1 LTFGFWCWR
10 GFAASSARLRKADTF
25 MVKVIRCHEYG
36 APDVLRIDE
45 VAPRDPGAG
54 EIRVRLGAC
63 AVNFPDILSCAG
75 TYQTKPNFPFSP
87 GMEAA
92 GEIIDCGAGVTGF
105 QTGDR
110 VMLWCGPEYDG
121 YAEEVTLPVERAF
134 AAPVGMDDVEAAGFM
149 LVYGTAWHGLVDCGH
164 LQAGETVAVHG
175 ASGGV
180 GMAAVQLAKAL
191 GATVI
196 ASAGSD
202 DKLDIVAAQGA
213 DHVINYNS
221 EDIRQRLKELTVDGG
236 LNVAFDTVG
245 GDAFRAS
252 LSAIAPEG
260 RILIVG
266 FTSGDHAQAPIN
278 IILVKGASLIAVRFG
293 WFALTYPERTQ
304 ENHRQLLALYEAG
317 KLKPYVGRTY
327 PLDQAIDALK
337 ALQNREVTGKI
348 ILTT

>member
-1 LTFGFWCWR
+1 
-10 GFAASSARLRKADTF
+10 
-25 MVKVIRCHEYG
+25 MVKVVRCHEYG
-36 APDVLRIDE
+36 TPDVLQIDE
-45 VAPRDPGAG
+45 VAPRDPGPG

-63 AVNFPDILSCAG
+63 AVNYPDILSCAG
-75 TYQTKPNFPFSP
+75 KYQDKPDFPFSP

-92 GEIIDCGAGVTGF
+92 GEIIDCAGNVSGYR
-105 QTGDR
+105 TGDR
-110 VMLWCGPEYDG
+110 VMLWCGPKYDG
-121 YAEEVTLPVERAF
+121 YAEEVTLPADRAF
-134 AAPVGMDDVEAAGFM
+134 AVPAGMSDVEAAGFM

-164 LQAGETVAVHG
+164 MLAGETVAVHG

-202 DKLDIVAAQGA
+202 EKLAIVAAQGA
-213 DHVINYNS
+213 DHLINYTK
-221 EDIRQRLKELTVDGG
+221 EDTKARLKELTAESG
-236 LNVAFDTVG
+236 LNLAFDTVG

-252 LSAIAPEG
+252 LSAISPEG

-293 WFALTYPERTQ
+293 WWSLAYPERTQ
-304 ENHRQLLALYEAG
+304 ENHRELLALYEAG

-327 PLDQAIDALK
+327 PLNQAVEALK

-348 ILTT
+348 ILTV

>member
-1 LTFGFWCWR
+1 
-10 GFAASSARLRKADTF
+10 
-25 MVKVIRCHEYG
+25 MVKVVRCHEYG

-45 VAPRDPGAG
+45 VEPRDPGPG

-63 AVNFPDILSCAG
+63 AVNYPDILSCAG
-75 TYQTKPNFPFSP
+75 KYQDKPAFPFSP

-92 GEIIDCGAGVTGF
+92 GEIIDLAGDVSGYR
-105 QTGDR
+105 TGDR
-110 VMLWCGPEYDG
+110 VMLWCGPKYDG
-121 YAEEVTLPVERAF
+121 YAEEVTLPADRAF
-134 AAPVGMDDVEAAGFM
+134 AVPAGMSDLQAAGFM

-180 GMAAVQLAKAL
+180 GMAAVQVAKAL

-202 DKLDIVAAQGA
+202 EKLDIVAAQGA
-213 DHVINYNS
+213 GHLINYTT
-221 EDIRQRLKELTVDGG
+221 EDTKARLKALTAESG

-252 LSAIAPEG
+252 LSAISPEG

-293 WFALTYPERTQ
+293 WWSLAYPERTQ
-304 ENHRQLLALYEAG
+304 ENHRELLALYEAG

-327 PLDQAIDALK
+327 PLDQAIEALK

-348 ILTT
+348 ILTV

>member
-1 LTFGFWCWR
+1 
-10 GFAASSARLRKADTF
+10 
-25 MVKVIRCHEYG
+25 MKVVRCHQYG
-36 APDVLRIDE
+36 TPDVLRIDD
-45 VAPRDPGAG
+45 VPPRDPGSG
-54 EIRVRLGAC
+54 EIRVQLRAC

-75 TYQTKPNFPFSP
+75 TYQNKSDFPFSP

-92 GEIIDCGAGVTGF
+92 GEVIASSADVTGF

-110 VMLWCGPEYDG
+110 VMLWCGPQYDG
-121 YAEEVTLPVERAF
+121 YAEEVTLPATRAF
-134 AAPVGMDDVEAAGFM
+134 AVPAAMDDVEAAGFM
-149 LVYGTAWHGLVDCGH
+149 LVYGTAWHGLVDCGS
-164 LQAGETVAVHG
+164 LQAGETVAIHG

-202 DKLDIVAAQGA
+202 EKLEIVAARGA
-213 DHVINYNS
+213 DHVINYTS
-221 EDIRQRLKELTVDGG
+221 EDIRQRLKELTSERG
-236 LNVAFDTVG
+236 LDVAFDTVG

-266 FTSGDHAQAPIN
+266 FTSGDHAQVPIN
-278 IILVKGASLIAVRFG
+278 IILVKCASLIAVRFG
-293 WFALTYPERTQ
+293 RFALTSPERTRD
-304 ENHRQLLALYEAG
+304 NHGRLLALYEAG

-327 PLDQAIDALK
+327 PLDQAVEALK

-348 ILTT
+348 ILTV

>member
-1 LTFGFWCWR
+1 
-10 GFAASSARLRKADTF
+10 
-25 MVKVIRCHEYG
+25 MKVVRCHHYG
-36 APDVLRIDE
+36 TPDVLRIDD
-45 VAPRDPGAG
+45 VPPRDPGPG
-54 EIRVRLGAC
+54 EIRVQLRAC

-75 TYQTKPNFPFSP
+75 TYQNKSDFPFSP

-92 GEIIDCGAGVTGF
+92 GEIIASGADVTGF

-110 VMLWCGPEYDG
+110 VMLWCGPQYDG
-121 YAEEVTLPVERAF
+121 YAEEVTLPAERAY
-134 AAPVGMDDVEAAGFM
+134 AAPAAMDAVEAAGFM
-149 LVYGTAWHGLVDCGH
+149 LVYGTAWHGLVDCVR
-164 LQAGETVAVHG
+164 LQAGESVAVHG

-202 DKLDIVAAQGA
+202 VMLDIVAARGA
-213 DHVINYNS
+213 DHVINYTS
-221 EDIRQRLKELTVDGG
+221 EDIRQRLKELTSERG
-236 LNVAFDTVG
+236 LDVAFDTVG

-278 IILVKGASLIAVRFG
+278 IILVKCASLIAVRFG
-293 WFALTYPERTQ
+293 RFALTYPERTRD
-304 ENHRQLLALYEAG
+304 NHSRLLALYEAG

-327 PLDQAIDALK
+327 PLDQAVEALK

>member
-1 LTFGFWCWR
+1 
-10 GFAASSARLRKADTF
+10 
-25 MVKVIRCHEYG
+25 MVKVVRCHEYG
-36 APDVLRIDE
+36 TPDVLRIDE
-45 VAPRDPGAG
+45 VAPRDPGPG

-63 AVNFPDILSCAG
+63 AVNYPDILSCAG
-75 TYQTKPNFPFSP
+75 KYQDKPEFPFSP

-92 GEIIDCGAGVTGF
+92 GEIIDCAGDVSGY

-110 VMLWCGPEYDG
+110 VMLWCGPKYDG
-121 YAEEVTLPVERAF
+121 YAEEVTLPADRAF
-134 AAPVGMDDVEAAGFM
+134 AVPAGMSDVEAAGFM

-202 DKLDIVAAQGA
+202 EKLAIVAAQGA
-213 DHVINYNS
+213 DHLINYTT
-221 EDIRQRLKELTVDGG
+221 EDIKVRLKALTAESG

-252 LSAIAPEG
+252 LSAISPEG

-293 WFALTYPERTQ
+293 WWSLAYPERTQ
-304 ENHRQLLALYEAG
+304 QNHRELLALYAAG

-327 PLDQAIDALK
+327 PLDQAVEALK

-348 ILTT
+348 ILTV

>member
-1 LTFGFWCWR
+1 
-10 GFAASSARLRKADTF
+10 KADTF

-36 APDVLRIDE
+36 PPDVLRIDE
-45 VAPRDPGAG
+45 VAPRDPDPG

-75 TYQTKPNFPFSP
+75 TYQTKPDFPFSP

-92 GEIIDCGAGVTGF
+92 GEIIDCGAGVDGY
-105 QTGDR
+105 QMGDR
-110 VMLWCGPEYDG
+110 VMLWCGPHHDG
-121 YAEEVTLPVERAF
+121 YAEEVTLPAETAF
-134 AAPVGMDDVEAAGFM
+134 PVSETMSDVEAAGFM

-164 LQAGETVAVHG
+164 LQDGETVAVHG

-180 GMAAVQLAKAL
+180 GMATVQLAKAL

-202 DKLDIVAAQGA
+202 EKLGIVAAQGA
-213 DHVINYNS
+213 DYLINYTT
-221 EDIRQRLKELTVDGG
+221 EDTRQRLKELTVDSG

-252 LSAIAPEG
+252 LSAISPEG

-266 FTSGDHAQAPIN
+266 FTSGDHAQVPIN

-293 WFALTYPERTQ
+293 WWSLAYPERTQ
-304 ENHRQLLALYEAG
+304 ENHRQLLALYDAG

-327 PLDQAIDALK
+327 PLDQAVDALH

-348 ILTT
+348 ILTV

>member
-1 LTFGFWCWR
+1 
-10 GFAASSARLRKADTF
+10 

-36 APDVLRIDE
+36 PPDVLRIDE
-45 VAPRDPGAG
+45 VPPRDPGAG
-54 EIRVRLGAC
+54 EIRVRLRAC
-63 AVNFPDILSCAG
+63 AVNFPDILLCAG
-75 TYQTKPNFPFSP
+75 TYQNKPDFPFSP

-92 GEIIDCGAGVTGF
+92 GEVIDRGDGVAEF
-105 QTGDR
+105 DVGDR
-110 VMLWCGPEYDG
+110 VMLWCGPDYDG
-121 YAEEVTLPVERAF
+121 YAEEVTLPAERAYAVP
-134 AAPVGMDDVEAAGFM
+134 AAMDDIEAAGFM

-164 LQAGETVAVHG
+164 VQAGETVAVHG

-180 GMAAVQLAKAL
+180 GMAAVQVAKAL
-191 GATVI
+191 GASVI

-202 DKLDIVAAQGA
+202 EKLDIVAAQGA

-221 EDIRQRLKELTVDGG
+221 QDIRQRLKELTADSG
-236 LNVAFDTVG
+236 LDVAFDTVG

-266 FTSGDHAQAPIN
+266 FTSGDYAKAPIN
-278 IILVKGASLIAVRFG
+278 IILVKGASLIPVRFG
-293 WFALTYPERTQ
+293 RFSVVYPERTRD
-304 ENHRQLLALYEAG
+304 NHNRLLALYEAG

-327 PLDQAIDALK
+327 PLEHAVDALT

-348 ILTT
+348 VLTV

>member
-1 LTFGFWCWR
+1 
-10 GFAASSARLRKADTF
+10 
-25 MVKVIRCHEYG
+25 MVKVLRCHEYG
-36 APDVLRIDE
+36 TPDVLRIDD
-45 VAPRDPGAG
+45 VPSRDPGPG

-63 AVNFPDILSCAG
+63 AVNFPDILLCAG
-75 TYQTKPNFPFSP
+75 TYQNKPDFPFSP

-92 GEIIDCGAGVTGF
+92 GEIIDSASDVTGF
-105 QTGDR
+105 RAGDR
-110 VMLWCGPEYDG
+110 VMLWCGPHHNG
-121 YAEEVTLPVERAF
+121 YAEEVTLPATHAY
-134 AAPVGMDDVEAAGFM
+134 AAPAAMSDVEAAGFM
-149 LVYGTAWHGLVDCGH
+149 LVYGTAWHGLVDCGR
-164 LQAGETVAVHG
+164 LQAGETVAIHG

-202 DKLDIVAAQGA
+202 AKLAIVADQGA
-213 DHVINYNS
+213 DHVINYAG
-221 EDIRQRLKELTVDGG
+221 EDTRQRLKELTADSG

-245 GDAFRAS
+245 GDPFRAS
-252 LSAIAPEG
+252 LSAISPEG

-293 WFALTYPERTQ
+293 WFSSTYPERTH
-304 ENHRQLLALYEAG
+304 ENHAQLLALYEAG

-327 PLDQAIDALK
+327 LLDQAVDALK

>member
-1 LTFGFWCWR
+1 
-10 GFAASSARLRKADTF
+10 
-25 MVKVIRCHEYG
+25 MVKVVRCHAYG
-36 APDVLRIDE
+36 PPDVLRIDE
-45 VAPRDPGAG
+45 VAPRDPGPG

-63 AVNFPDILSCAG
+63 AVNFPDILSCEG
-75 TYQTKPNFPFSP
+75 KYQDKPDFPFSP

-92 GEIIDCGAGVTGF
+92 GEIIADGSGVTEF

-110 VMLWCGPEYDG
+110 VMLWCGPHYDG
-121 YAEEVTLPVERAF
+121 YAEEVTLPAERAYAVP
-134 AAPVGMDDVEAAGFM
+134 AAMSDVEAAGFM
-149 LVYGTAWHGLVDCGH
+149 LVYGTAWHGLVDCGN
-164 LQAGETVAVHG
+164 LQAGETVAIHG

-180 GMAAVQLAKAL
+180 GMAAVQVAKAL
-191 GATVI
+191 GAAVI

-202 DKLDIVAAQGA
+202 EKLDIVAAQGA
-213 DHVINYNS
+213 DHLINYTS
-221 EDIRQRLKELTVDGG
+221 EDIRQRLKELTAEGG

-266 FTSGDHAQAPIN
+266 FTSGDYAKAPIN

-293 WFALTYPERTQ
+293 RFAVTYPERTRD
-304 ENHRQLLALYEAG
+304 NHSRLLALYEAG

-327 PLDQAIDALK
+327 PLDRAADALK

-348 ILTT
+348 ILTV

>member
-1 LTFGFWCWR
+1 
-10 GFAASSARLRKADTF
+10 
-25 MVKVIRCHEYG
+25 MVKVVRCHEYG
-36 APDVLRIDE
+36 TPDVLRIDE
-45 VAPRDPGAG
+45 VEPRDPGPG

-63 AVNFPDILSCAG
+63 AVNYPDILSCAG
-75 TYQTKPNFPFSP
+75 KYQDKPAFPFSP

-92 GEIIDCGAGVTGF
+92 GEIIDCAGDVSGYR
-105 QTGDR
+105 TGDR
-110 VMLWCGPEYDG
+110 VMLWCGPKYDG
-121 YAEEVTLPVERAF
+121 YAEEVTLPADRAF
-134 AAPVGMDDVEAAGFM
+134 AVPAGMSDVEAAGFM

-180 GMAAVQLAKAL
+180 GMAAVQVAKAL

-202 DKLDIVAAQGA
+202 EKLDIVAAQGA
-213 DHVINYNS
+213 DHLINYTT
-221 EDIRQRLKELTVDGG
+221 EDTKARLKALTAESG

-252 LSAIAPEG
+252 LSAISPEG

-293 WFALTYPERTQ
+293 WWSLAYPERTQ
-304 ENHRQLLALYEAG
+304 QNHRELLALYEAG

-327 PLDQAIDALK
+327 PLDQAIEALK

-348 ILTT
+348 ILTV